1 MSKDAQSEE
10 VPSTDTRREAA
21 ALALLRAHRE
31 QSGYVPWPHPDNEQL
46 READRQRQRRTQE
59 DREILAGS
67 AAYRKLAT
75 PATQFATLADQIP
88 QIQPTVRS
96 EADTA
101 EPAAPALTVRADP
114 ELGRLAVALNKASEF
129 RVWLIARHFFGQPG
143 WVERQQLRAVLETEQ
158 IASRR
163 HVDRILEQGDG
174 LFWGR
179 SATGRVFLRS
189 YVRVAE
195 RLTRLARETQPQL
208 VQTNVPGARDVYLR
222 VGGSLGAFKA
232 QVYAGW
238 LTHREAPKISRHVL
252 AGLFGCS
259 QETLRNWERDLG
271 SSLAVVTNYAQ
282 CAADPRLDD
291 RAASHI
297 PDHSYSYVTSR
308 GQVRI
313 RWRQPNSY
321 TPKSIRQHPHKG
333 QSRKARTRAI
343 LAAWYQPVE
352 LCAHD
357 LTTLA
362 FDRSHRVPRRYFADS
377 RALRAFL
384 KRLKRRNR
392 GQPFVTRYV
401 YRGEDRNRHGI
412 WELSLDG
419 EVATSANERM
429 RLKREYGW
437 WAGWRVNRELKR
449 VG

>member
-1 MSKDAQSEE
+1 
-10 VPSTDTRREAA
+10 
-21 ALALLRAHRE
+21 
-31 QSGYVPWPHPDNEQL
+31 
-46 READRQRQRRTQE
+46 
-59 DREILAGS
+59 
-67 AAYRKLAT
+67 
-75 PATQFATLADQIP
+75 
-88 QIQPTVRS
+88 
-96 EADTA
+96 
-101 EPAAPALTVRADP
+101 
-114 ELGRLAVALNKASEF
+114 
-129 RVWLIARHFFGQPG
+129 
-143 WVERQQLRAVLETEQ
+143 
-158 IASRR
+158 
-163 HVDRILEQGDG
+163 
-174 LFWGR
+174 
-179 SATGRVFLRS
+179 
-189 YVRVAE
+189 
-195 RLTRLARETQPQL
+195 
-208 VQTNVPGARDVYLR
+208 
-222 VGGSLGAFKA
+222 
-232 QVYAGW
+232 
-238 LTHREAPKISRHVL
+238 
-252 AGLFGCS
+252 
-259 QETLRNWERDLG
+259 
-271 SSLAVVTNYAQ
+271 VTNYAQ

-321 TPKSIRQHPHKG
+321 NPKSIRQHPHKG

-392 GQPFVTRYV
+392 GQPFVARYV
-401 YRGEDRNRHGI
+401 YRGEDRNGHGI